1 MTIRIANQS
10 DIPSLVGL
18 LQDILQ
24 VHHQAR
30 PDIFKSSGQK
40 FSEADLIDLLEQ
52 PNKPVFVYELD
63 GQVVGH
69 LFCELSSVK
78 NGTLEPIKTLFIDDL
93 CVTNSVRG
101 QRIGEQLYDFA
112 FSYAKEQGCYNVTLD
127 VWADNTRA
135 VRFYERL
142 GMKPQK
148 LRMEQFCD

>member
-93 CVTNSVRG
+93 CVANSVRG

>member
-52 PNKPVFVYELD
+52 PNKPVFIYELD

-93 CVTNSVRG
+93 CVANSVRG